1 MPRSFALGVIHVLSA
16 CLVTGC
22 VSVPRYEAMRH
33 RAEAAEAE
41 TEKALMYLAG
51 QQEDNAMLQKA
62 LIESEMEL
70 RRWQMG
76 SMLQADREADLR
88 ESCDI

>member
-1 MPRSFALGVIHVLSA
+1 MRSLALILAAILSA
-16 CLVTGC
+16 CA
-22 VSVPRYEAMRH
+22 SPQRFEAMRH

-41 TEKALMYLAG
+41 TQKALMYLAG
-51 QQEDNAMLQKA
+51 AHEDNAMLQKA

-76 SMLQADREADLR
+76 SMLQAVREAQLR

>member
-1 MPRSFALGVIHVLSA
+1 MPRPLALIVLAVLS
-16 CLVTGC
+16 GC

-41 TEKALMYLAG
+41 IVRKEMFIAG
-51 QQEDNAMLQKA
+51 AHDDNAMLQKA
-62 LIESEMEL
+62 LIAQEEEL
-70 RRWQMG
+70 MRWQFG